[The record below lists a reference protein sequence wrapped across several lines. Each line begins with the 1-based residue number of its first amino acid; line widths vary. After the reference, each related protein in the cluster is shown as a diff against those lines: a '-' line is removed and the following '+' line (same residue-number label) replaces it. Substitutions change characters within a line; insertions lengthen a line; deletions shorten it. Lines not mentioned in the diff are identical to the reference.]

1 MSNFP
6 VYSACDLISKENK
19 ESQVVIHEL
28 KDLLTEEEFIP
39 KKPHRHTFYQVLFV
53 EKGSGIHKIDFKEL
67 EIKSPSL
74 FFLSPG
80 QVHDLVF
87 DRKETEGFLI
97 NFNGEFFS
105 SFLTK
110 SNDIGNLP
118 FFGISSKIS
127 CLSISDDN
135 LESIKNIFKKIN
147 RLFISKDRMFQ
158 ELIRTSLLE
167 LFYSLLSQSSY
178 NTENVNI
185 TNQQNLIY
193 KFEKLVD
200 DNFAAEHYPK
210 FYADKLAVTANY
222 LNFVCRNY
230 SGKKAGEI
238 IRNRIILEA
247 KRLLVNSEMSISQIS
262 FQLGFDDNSY
272 FTKFFK
278 TYSGNSPSEFRNSL
292 NK

>member
-67 EIKSPSL
+67 EIKSPAL